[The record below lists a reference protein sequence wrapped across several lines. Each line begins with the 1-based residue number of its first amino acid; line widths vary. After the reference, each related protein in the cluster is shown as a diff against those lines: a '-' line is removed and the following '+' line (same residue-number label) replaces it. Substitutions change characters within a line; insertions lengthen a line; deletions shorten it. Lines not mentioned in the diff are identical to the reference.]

1 MLEKIKKYNSIMSLD
16 SLFEQ
21 LKHPNPNLRQ
31 RARFEIVEQR
41 DETTIPRLMANLED
55 EDMTYRRASVKTLGL
70 IGFDSVPYLV
80 EALINNDNSTIRA
93 SCAKALAQVAVNYP
107 DDPFPQEGLEGL
119 KTGMSDDNAVVHIS
133 SVMAL
138 GAIGVPALDILIEAV
153 ETTDNLAVGVAIL
166 NALGSIKDERCK
178 EVLTKISNDES
189 VDPYIK
195 ESAISAL
202 SRLEMVIKYSR

>member
-1 MLEKIKKYNSIMSLD
+1 MSLD

-21 LKHPNPNLRQ
+21 LKHPNPNLRE
-31 RARFEIVEQR
+31 RAGLEIMEQR

-55 EDMTYRRASVKTLGL
+55 EDMTYRRASVITLGM
-70 IGFDSVPYLV
+70 IGFDSIPYLV

-107 DDPFPQEGLEGL
+107 DEPFPQEGLDGL
-119 KTGMSDDNAVVHIS
+119 KAGMNDDNAVVHIS

-138 GAIGVPALDILIEAV
+138 GAIGIPALDILIETL
-153 ETTDNLAVGVAIL
+153 ETTDNLAVQVAIL
-166 NALGSIKDERCK
+166 NGLGSIKDERCK
-178 EVLTKISNDES
+178 EVLTKMSNDES
-189 VDPYIK
+189 VDTYLK
-195 ESAISAL
+195 ESATSAL

>member
-1 MLEKIKKYNSIMSLD
+1 MSLD
-16 SLFEQ
+16 NLFEQ

-31 RARFEIVEQR
+31 RARLEIMEQR
-41 DETTIPRLMANLED
+41 DETTIPRLMGNLED
-55 EDMTYRRASVKTLGL
+55 EDMTYRRASVKALGL

-80 EALINNDNSTIRA
+80 EALTNSDNSTIRA

-119 KTGMSDDNAVVHIS
+119 KAGLRDDNAVVHIS

-138 GAIGVPALDILIEAV
+138 GAIGVPALDILIEAL
-153 ETTDNLAVGVAIL
+153 ETSDNLAVQIAII
-166 NALGSIKDERCK
+166 NALGSIKNERCQEILSK
-178 EVLTKISNDES
+178 MSNDDS
-189 VDPYIK
+189 VDTYIK

-202 SRLEMVIKYSR
+202 SRLEMITNYSR